1 VTDQELAVS
10 ALLLSELV
18 GQADLNGEEFW
29 IDGILAADRRG
40 MTEEW
45 VRAVR
50 AVADEIDIDLGE
62 Q

>member
-10 ALLLSELV
+10 AMLLSELV

-29 IDGILAADRRG
+29 IDGILAADRQG